1 MLNKFSILNGEKY
14 FSLGIFQSNLVFISI
29 KEYIKYFSGTTRIKL
44 WKSNRMPEESINFAP
59 ILVDHYLVPDMNF
72 NGRCLIT
79 NNFSIAKNVINL
91 YISYALGLQLRNLN
105 TYFTL
110 GNCLFGSIKLT
121 QNPDLDKHKYSGYN
135 IEWILAQNFYL
146 QMWAMEKN
154 HYFWIWQE
162 LICACW

>member
-14 FSLGIFQSNLVFISI
+14 FSLGIFQSYLVFISI
-29 KEYIKYFSGTTRIKL
+29 KKYIKYFSGTTRIKL

-59 ILVDHYLVPDMNF
+59 IFVDHYLVPDMNF
-72 NGRCLIT
+72 NGRCLIK
-79 NNFSIAKNVINL
+79 NNFSIAKKVINL
-91 YISYALGLQLRNLN
+91 YISYTLGLQLRNLN

-135 IEWILAQNFYL
+135 IE
-146 QMWAMEKN
+146 
-154 HYFWIWQE
+154 
-162 LICACW
+162 

>member
-72 NGRCLIT
+72 NGHCLIT
-79 NNFSIAKNVINL
+79 NNFSIAKKVINL
-91 YISYALGLQLRNLN
+91 YISYTLGLQLRNLN

-110 GNCLFGSIKLT
+110 GNSLFGSVELT
-121 QNPDLDKHKYSGYN
+121 KNTDLDKHKYNGYN
-135 IEWILAQNFYL
+135 IEYILPQNLYL
-146 QMWAMEKN
+146 QMAAIEKN
-154 HYFWIWQE
+154 HYFWS
-162 LICACW
+162 

>member
-14 FSLGIFQSNLVFISI
+14 FSLGIFQSYLVFISI
-29 KEYIKYFSGTTRIKL
+29 KKYIKYFSGTTRIKL

-59 ILVDHYLVPDMNF
+59 IFVDHYLVPDMNF

-79 NNFSIAKNVINL
+79 NNFSIAKKVINL
-91 YISYALGLQLRNLN
+91 YISYTLGLQLRNLN

-146 QMWAMEKN
+146 QMWVMEKN
-154 HYFWIWQE
+154 HYFWSWQE

>member
-14 FSLGIFQSNLVFISI
+14 FSLGMFQSYLVFISI
-29 KEYIKYFSGTTRIKL
+29 EKCIKYFSDTTRIKL
-44 WKSNRMPEESINFAP
+44 WRSNRMPEESINFAP
-59 ILVDHYLVPDMNF
+59 IFVDHEFWWML
-72 NGRCLIT
+72 LIK
-79 NNFSIAKNVINL
+79 NNFSIAKKVINL
-91 YISYALGLQLRNLN
+91 YISYTLGLQSTTFN

-135 IEWILAQNFYL
+135 IEWILTQNFYL
-146 QMWAMEKN
+146 QMGGIEKN
-154 HYFWIWQE
+154 HYFWSWQE